1 MRVWWIP
8 PSKIKC
14 EFHSGFRINSYQSW
28 LPLCKKKRSINIIPT
43 QSCVE
48 KILHQRTQ
56 PSKQLKIKN
65 TEFPSKIESG
75 WASVTSLK
83 LCKTCKKALYSL
95 PRPSLSSLSQY
106 WCKRASMPRLNFP
119 KVQREFC
126 HRATKGKLRHFSG
139 FKAGLAKNF
148 HSGSNSLSEIY
159 RLARH
164 RNLKDLI
171 HTRRNVIANILHSVR
186 WTISS
191 EIKITT

>member
-1 MRVWWIP
+1 MV
-8 PSKIKC
+8 
-14 EFHSGFRINSYQSW
+14 SGSIHINHD
-28 LPLCKKKRSINIIPT
+28 CHFVKKKRSINIIPT

-164 RNLKDLI
+164 RNLEDLI
-171 HTRRNVIANILHSVR
+171 HTRRNIIANIVSGERYLLKSR
-186 WTISS
+186 
-191 EIKITT
+191 